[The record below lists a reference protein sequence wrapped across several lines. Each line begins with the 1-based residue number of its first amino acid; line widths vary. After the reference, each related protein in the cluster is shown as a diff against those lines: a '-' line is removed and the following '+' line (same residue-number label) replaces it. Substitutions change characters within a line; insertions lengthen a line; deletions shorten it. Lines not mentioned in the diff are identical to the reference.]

1 MKSETEKIPAAPLSR
16 ARFLASLYLTELILV
31 LLALVVTRLA
41 SRAWF
46 PHGFQFTAEHLLL
59 GLLAAMPVVVMILLA
74 TFGPISKISAIEL
87 SMEKITS
94 RLQRMLGSTVASL
107 TAVDIVLL
115 SAAAGIGEELFFR
128 GMLQSYIGVIAAA
141 VVFGLLHAL
150 TPAYFVLATVIG
162 IYFGLIYESTNNL
175 LIPMVGHAAYD
186 IFALYLLRWQFEQ
199 QRQM

>member
-1 MKSETEKIPAAPLSR
+1 MNSETEKIPAAPLSR
-16 ARFLASLYLTELILV
+16 ARFLASLYLTELVLV
-31 LLALVVTRLA
+31 LLALIVTRLA

-46 PHGFQFTAEHLLL
+46 PHGFRFTAENLLL
-59 GLLAAMPVVVMILLA
+59 GLLAAVPVAILILLA
-74 TFGPISKISAIEL
+74 TFGPISKIAIIEQ

-94 RLQRMLGSTVASL
+94 RLRRILGSTVVSL
-107 TAVDIVLL
+107 TAVDIMLL

-128 GMLQSYIGVIAAA
+128 GMLQSYIGVVAAA

-162 IYFGLIYESTNNL
+162 IYFGFVYESTNNL
-175 LIPMVGHAAYD
+175 LIPMVGHAVYD
-186 IFALYLLRWQFEQ
+186 IFALHLMRWQFEQ

>member
-1 MKSETEKIPAAPLSR
+1 MNSETEKITGGQLSR
-16 ARFLASLYLTELILV
+16 ARFLASLYLTELIL
-31 LLALVVTRLA
+31 LLLGLVVTRLA

-46 PHGFQFTAEHLLL
+46 PYGFQFTAENLLL
-59 GLLAAMPVVVMILLA
+59 GVLTAVPVAILILLA
-74 TFGPISKISAIEL
+74 TFGPINKIAIVEQ
-87 SMEKITS
+87 SMKKITS
-94 RLQRMLGSTVASL
+94 RLHRILGSTVNSL

-128 GMLQSYIGVIAAA
+128 GMLQSYIGVITSA

-150 TPAYFVLATVIG
+150 TPAYFVLATIIG
-162 IYFGLIYESTNNL
+162 IYFGSIYESTNNL
-175 LIPMVGHAAYD
+175 LIPMVGHAVYD